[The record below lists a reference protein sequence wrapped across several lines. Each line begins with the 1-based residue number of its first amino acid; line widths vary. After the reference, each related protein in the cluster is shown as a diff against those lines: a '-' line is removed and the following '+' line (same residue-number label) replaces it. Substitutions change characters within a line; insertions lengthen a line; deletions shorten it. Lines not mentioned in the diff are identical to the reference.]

1 MVPPEFGPKKERGP
15 PLEPDNGGEPAGH
28 CLPAAYGRLPSTTAR
43 ALHRPAPLL
52 GGEVGVLF
60 PVTASYIGVFYHLF
74 PPASRERADFSSFPS
89 GAAGSLALFPQEKGF
104 LCIVF

>member
-15 PLEPDNGGEPAGH
+15 HSNPITAGH